1 MNGFIKSLKYHGH
14 ERRFSIQATG
24 GGWEVREEEDS
35 RVVRQIRYTD
45 WHRVERARRAFT
57 LEMRHLR
64 EQGWAES

>member
-1 MNGFIKSLKYHGH
+1 MYAFIKSLRHHGH
-14 ERRFSIQATG
+14 ERRFSIQPTS

-35 RVVRQIRYTD
+35 RVVKQVCYTD

-57 LEMRHLR
+57 VEMLNLQ